1 MSVSRL
7 SHLRS
12 GELKVELKNHKGI
25 QGTWRHCST
34 SAVGGVGWSVTL
46 SGHFGPS
53 ERATGYQINEML
65 IGPRVCLNILKNKV
79 R

>member
-1 MSVSRL
+1 VEAFLHALLTSVPGGGVRSVSSH

-12 GELKVELKNHKGI
+12 GELKLEEKKHKEK
-25 QGTWRHCST
+25 QGAWRHYST

-53 ERATGYQINEML
+53 ERATGKLMK
-65 IGPRVCLNILKNKV
+65 C
-79 R
+79 